1 MLKYA
6 KIVKYMLDSIS
17 HVSYIRTYSTNVEL
31 TNCGETMLF
40 SMDILKQAE
49 TAIVSF
55 LKKIPFVSILEIKSI
70 DKKGEESVDFSV
82 NISIDGRVRTLYVE
96 VKSNGQPKFARESVN
111 VLLRVCGQ
119 KVNSYGIFCAPYI
132 SSESSEICRCNN
144 VGYFDFSGN
153 CHLSFDNIFV
163 EKSGNANQ
171 FSEKREMR
179 TIFSTRATRIL
190 RVILNDPLKKRITTE
205 LASEARVSA
214 GLVANIRK
222 LLRNK
227 EFIQEYEDGGF
238 SLIKPDKLL
247 AEWTENYSFR
257 DNKIYEYYSL
267 DDAMDAEKKLVK
279 MFERKQIN
287 YALTGFSGSLRL
299 APAVIGQNKTMAYIS
314 RLEEKL
320 MTEMNLKKVDS
331 GGNVFLVIPYDE
343 GVFYGNIEKD
353 GFNVVSP
360 IQLYLDLKSNRG
372 RGEEAAEFL
381 LKQVIRK
388 LW

>member
-1 MLKYA
+1 MLKYS

>member
-6 KIVKYMLDSIS
+6 KIVKYMLDSNS
-17 HVSYIRTYSTNVEL
+17 HAPYIRTYSTNVEL

-163 EKSGNANQ
+163 ENSGNANQ

-279 MFERKQIN
+279 MFERKKIT

>member
-279 MFERKQIN
+279 MFERKKIN

>member
-279 MFERKQIN
+279 MFERKKIT

>member
-17 HVSYIRTYSTNVEL
+17 HVSYISAYSTNVEL
-31 TNCGETMLF
+31 TNYGEIMLF

-144 VGYFDFSGN
+144 VGYLDFSGN

-163 EKSGNANQ
+163 ENSGNANQ

-179 TIFSTRATRIL
+179 TIFSAKATRIL

-247 AEWTENYSFR
+247 SEWTENYSFR

-279 MFERKQIN
+279 MFERKKIT

-314 RLEEKL
+314 GLEEKL

-381 LKQVIRK
+381 LNQVIRK